1 MLVARLE
8 WSIFT
13 EKKLGVRMGIEV
25 TRDVFRLAEVFT
37 ISRGSRTEA
46 QVLTVRVTR
55 EGVVGRG
62 ECVPYARYGET
73 LESVTAQIAGLPEGI
88 TRADLQEALPAG
100 AARNA
105 VDCALWDLEAK
116 LAGCRVWVLAGLPA
130 PKPEV
135 TAFTLSLAAP
145 EEMQAAAARHAH
157 RPLLKIKLGT
167 PDDMPR
173 LEAVRRGAPKARII
187 VDANEGW
194 SAEVYA
200 DLAPHLVRLG
210 VDLVEQPL
218 PAGEDAALIGMDR
231 PVPVCADESCHDRG
245 SLPAMAGKYDLV
257 NIKLDKTGGLTEAL
271 ALRDA
276 ALKQGY
282 GVMVGCMVGSS
293 LAMAPAVL
301 VAQGAAV
308 VDLDGPLL
316 LAEDRAQPLQYDDA
330 GVHPPQPGLW
340 G

>member
-1 MLVARLE
+1 MLQ
-8 WSIFT
+8 
-13 EKKLGVRMGIEV
+13 V
-25 TRDVFRLAEVFT
+25 TWDRFRLAQVFT

-46 QVLTVRVTR
+46 QVLTVTVTR
-55 EGVVGRG
+55 EGVTGRG

-73 LESVTAQIAGLPEGI
+73 LESVAAQIVALPEDIG
-88 TRADLQEALPAG
+88 RADLQAALPAG

-105 VDCALWDLEAK
+105 VDCALWDWEAK
-116 LAGCRVWVLAGLPA
+116 RAGRRVWELAGLAA
-130 PKPEV
+130 PGPLV
-135 TAFTLSLAAP
+135 TAYTLSLDTP
-145 EEMQAAAARHAH
+145 EAMRAAAAAQAH

-173 LEAVRRGAPKARII
+173 LEAVRAGAPDARII

-200 DLAPHLVRLG
+200 DLAPHLLRLG
-210 VDLVEQPL
+210 VEMVEQPL
-218 PAGEDAALIGMDR
+218 PAGADDMLAEIAR
-231 PVPVCADESCHDRG
+231 PLPVCADESCHDRD
-245 SLPAMAGKYDLV
+245 SLPGLKGKYDMV

-271 ALRDA
+271 ALRVEAEA
-276 ALKQGY
+276 AGH

-301 VAQGAAV
+301 VAQGVAI

-316 LAEDRAQPLQYDDA
+316 LAEDRAVPLDYDAA
-330 GVHPPQPGLW
+330 GVHPPRPELW

>member
-1 MLVARLE
+1 MQASV
-8 WSIFT
+8 SF
-13 EKKLGVRMGIEV
+13 
-25 TRDVFRLAEVFT
+25 DVFQLAQVFT

-46 QVLTVRVTR
+46 KVLTVHLEDGAHR
-55 EGVVGRG
+55 GWG

-73 LESVTAQIAGLPEGI
+73 LESVEAQVLGLPKAF
-88 TRADLQEALPAG
+88 TRASLMDLLPAG

-116 LAGCRVWVLAGLPA
+116 RAGKRVWELAGLTEPG
-130 PKPEV
+130 PEI
-135 TAFTLSLAAP
+135 TAYTLSLDTP
-145 EEMQAAAARHAH
+145 EAMQAQAAKHAF

-173 LEAVRRGAPKARII
+173 LEAVRAGAPDARII

-210 VDLVEQPL
+210 VQLVEQPL
-218 PAGEDAALIGMDR
+218 PAGEDEALIGMER
-231 PVPVCADESCHDRG
+231 PVPVCADESCHDRS
-245 SLPAMAGKYDLV
+245 SLAKLRGKYDVV

-271 ALRDA
+271 ELRKA
-276 ALKQGY
+276 ALAEGY
-282 GVMVGCMVGSS
+282 QVMVGCMVGSS
-293 LAMAPAVL
+293 LAMAPATL
-301 VAQGAAV
+301 VAQGVSV

-316 LAEDRAQPLQYDDA
+316 LGEDRKNPLIFDDR
-330 GVHPPQPGLW
+330 GVHPPDAALW